1 MRRTFV
7 FFVLFVLLL
16 TACNLPQ
23 PGVDATP
30 QPAGDLMA
38 TVVAATFQA
47 MTPQASPVAQT
58 VTLAA
63 PAATET
69 PTPTPT
75 ASAVKVSGKVCYHD
89 KNMLALTVY
98 FQNTA
103 DDKLWQ
109 QSVSR
114 PNETYSIDLPA
125 GKYKVYAWPP
135 DYTVG
140 VLVKDK
146 PTVDVT
152 SGQPITGLDLCDYS
166 KGPFAVPYPPGVSP
180 SSAQGSISGNIIGY
194 SGSGDEITFTVVA
207 FNQGTGYWY
216 YVILLIGQK
225 DFVLSNLPAGRYQVV
240 AYDGTGVTGG
250 TEPTVYVV
258 AGQNTSADISSW
270 GAGYPANPVK

>member
-1 MRRTFV
+1 MRRTLCFL
-7 FFVLFVLLL
+7 LFAFCFLL
-16 TACNLPQ
+16 ASCNLPQ
-23 PGVDATP
+23 PGADAAPQPTGNLMATMVDAT
-30 QPAGDLMA
+30 LR
-38 TVVAATFQA
+38 A
-47 MTPQASPVAQT
+47 MTPQASPVALT
-58 VTLAA
+58 VTPAA
-63 PAATET
+63 PALTET
-69 PTPTPT
+69 PAASPT
-75 ASAVKVSGKVCYHD
+75 ASTVKVSGKVCYHD
-89 KNMLALTVY
+89 KAMLALTVY

-103 DDKLWQ
+103 DDKLWT

-114 PNETYSIDLPA
+114 PDETYSIDLPA

-140 VLVKDK
+140 VLVKDR

-152 SGQPITGLDLCDYS
+152 LSQPVTGLDLCDYS

-180 SSAQGSISGNIIGY
+180 SSAQGSISGNIVGY
-194 SGSGDEITFTVVA
+194 SGGNEISFTVVA

-250 TEPTVYVV
+250 TQPTVYVV
-258 AGQNTSADISSW
+258 AGQNTSADISNW
-270 GAGYPANPVK
+270 GAGYPANPLP

>member
-1 MRRTFV
+1 MRRTFL

-58 VTLAA
+58 VTPAV
-63 PAATET
+63 PAAAET
-69 PTPTPT
+69 PVATST
-75 ASAVKVSGKVCYHD
+75 ASTVKVSGKVCYHD

-152 SGQPITGLDLCDYS
+152 SAQPLTGLDLCDYS
-166 KGPFAVPYPPGVSP
+166 QGPFAVPYPPGVSP
-180 SSAQGSISGNIIGY
+180 SSAQGSISGNISGY
-194 SGSGDEITFTVVA
+194 GGNGNEISFTVVA

-240 AYDGTGVTGG
+240 AYDGAGITGG
-250 TEPTVYVV
+250 TQPTVYVV

-270 GAGYPANPVK
+270 GDGYPANPVK